1 MVKQRKIGASL
12 MPICVSCREVKE
24 RDWCTECRAL
34 RRRIMKIYKT
44 KLKEQKHPELVPEA
58 FVHQFDKRQ
67 F

>member
-1 MVKQRKIGASL
+1 

-34 RRRIMKIYKT
+34 RRRIMKIHKT